1 MDILIAE
8 DDPTSRRILEVL
20 LGKWGHRVVSTT
32 DGDEALS
39 VLVRDDAPAIGLLDW
54 MMPGVDGVE
63 ICRRVRQRV
72 HGRPLYLILV
82 TARDGQT
89 DVVDGLAAGA
99 DDYVVKPYQPD
110 ELRARLEVGIRMVT
124 LQRELA
130 DRVAQL
136 EQALEHVKTL
146 QGLLPICSHCH
157 SIRDPRQNWHALESY
172 LSEHTDVL
180 LSHSLCPACFEKHYA
195 QYLDPEPGLALSG
208 DPDADVG
215 AGANSGT
222 NAGASAGAMAGAS
235 ARAGAGGDEVGEGVG
250 DGAGEGVGD
259 GAGEGGGDGAGEGRG
274 DGAGEGRG
282 DEAGEDNGGDRRGGP
297 RG

>member
-32 DGDEALS
+32 DGNEALS
-39 VLVRDDAPAIGLLDW
+39 VLVRDDAPCIGLLDW

-72 HGRPLYLILV
+72 QGPPRYLILV
-82 TARDGQT
+82 TARDAQT
-89 DVVDGLAAGA
+89 DLVDGLAAGA
-99 DDYVVKPYQPD
+99 DDYVVKPYQHD

-130 DRVAQL
+130 DRVVQL
-136 EQALEHVKTL
+136 EQVLEHVKTL

-195 QYLDPEPGLALSG
+195 QYLDEDVALELSG
-208 DPDADVG
+208 DGGMGSG
-215 AGANSGT
+215 AGAGS
-222 NAGASAGAMAGAS
+222 
-235 ARAGAGGDEVGEGVG
+235 GAGGDAGDDEVGDEVG
-250 DGAGEGVGD
+250 DD
-259 GAGEGGGDGAGEGRG
+259 S
-274 DGAGEGRG
+274 
-282 DEAGEDNGGDRRGGP
+282 GGDRRGGP